1 LVLTIFLSFALN
13 GPVYNQ
19 HIELNAPVDQG
30 LVYDLIVYGS
40 DPEGIAAAT
49 VAGEKGLKVLLVDEK
64 DQLGGLMTAGRL
76 NFIDMNYDKNGL
88 LLTQGIFK
96 RFYDAAG
103 GNAFEIEKAKE
114 VFKTFLLDAQVDVEL
129 KAKLKGAIVID
140 GKITSIFVDKNGI
153 EKQVFWKY
161 FIDASPDGDLAAL
174 AGAEYSLFGEDIRKK
189 DRLMGVTLVFE
200 LEQVNWPKV
209 FSYLNLNRLSGRRA
223 GDERQFY
230 GANLNSA
237 WGYSVEGYKY
247 EPQDQNMRL
256 RGFNAAR
263 QKDGGVLVNALI
275 IFDVD
280 PLDNESKER
289 AFERGEKELE
299 YIIPYINENF
309 PGFERAVLKS
319 VGEEL
324 YVRESRHFITEYILS
339 IDDVLE
345 NRNFDDQIA
354 VASYPVDV
362 QPAAPGD
369 YGNIVGNPDR
379 YGIPYRSLLPI
390 NFNNLLLAGKHAGY
404 SSLAAGSARV
414 IPIGMVTGEAAALAV
429 VTGIENNCDFREFI
443 IRPEI
448 IKELQRKITNNGGYI
463 EAREIPN
470 PLAAEYSYDEMKNL
484 RRKALVSG
492 GYHNEYY
499 FNEIIDKWKFDQLFR
514 GVLEYYGREN
524 SFREIDL
531 YPTFASIGELIFD
544 IEKGRI
550 PGEER
555 DELLEFL
562 FDTGISRKLE
572 GKEWSYQEHP
582 ETGEIYIILS
592 NYSDY
597 LAEKE

>member
-1 LVLTIFLSFALN
+1 MVLTIFFSFALN

-19 HIELNAPVDQG
+19 YIELKASVDQG

-129 KAKLKGAIVID
+129 EAKLKEAIVID
-140 GKITSIFVDKNGI
+140 GKITSIFVDKNGM
-153 EKQVFWKY
+153 EKQYFGKY

-209 FSYLNLNRLSGRRA
+209 FSYLNYNRLSGRRA

-280 PLDNESKER
+280 PLDNESK
-289 AFERGEKELE
+289 
-299 YIIPYINENF
+299 
-309 PGFERAVLKS
+309 
-319 VGEEL
+319 
-324 YVRESRHFITEYILS
+324 
-339 IDDVLE
+339 
-345 NRNFDDQIA
+345 
-354 VASYPVDV
+354 
-362 QPAAPGD
+362 
-369 YGNIVGNPDR
+369 
-379 YGIPYRSLLPI
+379 
-390 NFNNLLLAGKHAGY
+390 
-404 SSLAAGSARV
+404 
-414 IPIGMVTGEAAALAV
+414 
-429 VTGIENNCDFREFI
+429 
-443 IRPEI
+443 
-448 IKELQRKITNNGGYI
+448 
-463 EAREIPN
+463 
-470 PLAAEYSYDEMKNL
+470 
-484 RRKALVSG
+484 
-492 GYHNEYY
+492 
-499 FNEIIDKWKFDQLFR
+499 
-514 GVLEYYGREN
+514 
-524 SFREIDL
+524 
-531 YPTFASIGELIFD
+531 
-544 IEKGRI
+544 
-550 PGEER
+550 
-555 DELLEFL
+555 
-562 FDTGISRKLE
+562 
-572 GKEWSYQEHP
+572 
-582 ETGEIYIILS
+582 
-592 NYSDY
+592 
-597 LAEKE
+597 